1 MYILYGSRSETLWII
16 AANMGTDGEEK
27 GNIGKVLNTQ
37 YKIIWKF
44 KNRNKKNKIYHDGKQ
59 QYILIS
65 FN

>member
-37 YKIIWKF
+37 YKII
-44 KNRNKKNKIYHDGKQ
+44 
-59 QYILIS
+59 
-65 FN
+65 